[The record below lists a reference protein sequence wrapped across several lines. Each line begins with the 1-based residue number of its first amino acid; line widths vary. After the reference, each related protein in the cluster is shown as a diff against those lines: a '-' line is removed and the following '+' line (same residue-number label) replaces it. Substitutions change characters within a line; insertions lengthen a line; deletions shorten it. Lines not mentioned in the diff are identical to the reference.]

1 MISVYGAS
9 GFIGTEFCNQF
20 TGCYVQARDEIEP
33 HTNEVLF
40 LASTVDNYNVWS
52 NITIDI
58 ETNEI
63 LPLKVLESGR
73 LKFGKNFKFTYIS
86 SWFVYGNTELPA
98 KESGRCEPTGFYSI
112 TRLAGEMLVKSYCK
126 TYDMPSWKILRL
138 GNIIGV
144 GDKKASLK
152 KNALVHLV
160 SEIAKGNKVQ
170 IYKEPSYRDFM
181 DVRDCVDAIK
191 LVMDKGLWEEIYN
204 IGSGNT
210 YNVRE
215 ILESVDTENM
225 IDYMDVP
232 DFHKQVQVREF
243 SLDTSKLRA
252 LGYSPQYQLQDT
264 IQWMVGH
271 YKNEQ

>member
-9 GFIGTEFCNQF
+9 GFIGTEFCSQF
-20 TGCYVQARDEIEP
+20 TGSYQQGRDEIEP
-33 HTNEVLF
+33 HTSEVLF
-40 LASTVDNYNVWS
+40 LASTVDNYNVFS
-52 NITIDI
+52 SITLDI

-63 LPLKVLESGR
+63 LPLKVLEAGR
-73 LKFGKNFKFTYIS
+73 LKFGNEFIFNYVS

-126 TYDMPSWKILRL
+126 TFDMPNWKILRL

-160 SEIAKGNKVQ
+160 SEIAKGNKVK
-170 IYKEPSYRDFM
+170 IYKDPSFRDFM
-181 DVRDCVDAIK
+181 DVRDCVVAIK
-191 LVMDKGLWEEIYN
+191 LVMDGGDFGNIYN
-204 IGSGNT
+204 VGSGNT

-215 ILESVDTENM
+215 ILEV
-225 IDYMDVP
+225 
-232 DFHKQVQVREF
+232 
-243 SLDTSKLRA
+243 
-252 LGYSPQYQLQDT
+252 
-264 IQWMVGH
+264 
-271 YKNEQ
+271 